1 VADAQP
7 PPVAIRITR
16 PYDSED
22 EYLANELEMTS
33 KTSIT
38 LVGAQP
44 RPQGVVLRFELAL
57 TGGHVLVR
65 GEGRVVAFKPN
76 VHRGVGGLTLRFT
89 RIDARSK
96 AFLDKATAMR
106 EQRRPSSKPPRVAD
120 ETAPALSALGV
131 QAPAVPTPPESEP
144 QLPPVLTPL
153 PPETAPVVPALAGQA
168 PAPAVPAKPALEN
181 TVMFAATDL
190 LSRAPAP
197 PPAPAPAPAPA
208 HAPKP
213 ALENT
218 VMFATTDLVSR
229 APAPVAAPAPPAK
242 PALEHT
248 IMVSAADFSSPPAP
262 VAPATAPAPANR
274 DALLDRLRTRAKGL
288 DPAAV
293 QRILDGK
300 TGLSS

>member
-57 TGGHVLVR
+57 TGGQVLVR

-96 AFLDKATAMR
+96 SFLDKATALR
-106 EQRRPSSKPPRVAD
+106 EQRRPSSKPPTVLA
-120 ETAPALSALGV
+120 ESASPEPEPLAAPSPPEPV
-131 QAPAVPTPPESEP
+131 TPAAQPESEP
-144 QLPPVLTPL
+144 KLPP
-153 PPETAPVVPALAGQA
+153 
-168 PAPAVPAKPALEN
+168 KPALEH
-181 TVMFAATDL
+181 TVMLSAADF
-190 LSRAPAP
+190 
-197 PPAPAPAPAPA
+197 APAPAPAPKPA
-208 HAPKP
+208 LEHTVMLSAADFAPTTAPKP
-213 ALENT
+213 ALEHT
-218 VMFATTDLVSR
+218 V
-229 APAPVAAPAPPAK
+229 
-242 PALEHT
+242 
-248 IMVSAADFSSPPAP
+248 MVSAADFVLPPTPAP
-262 VAPATAPAPANR
+262 AHAPAPANR
-274 DALLDRLRTRAKGL
+274 DALLERLRTRAKAL
-288 DPAAV
+288 DPAVV
-293 QRILDGK
+293 QRILER
-300 TGLSS
+300 